1 MTDIH
6 EVLDKHLKRLREFS
20 NVLNVAIGTKFVNGR
35 DTGIPAIVVYV
46 SKKKPCNML
55 SLGELIPVM
64 VEDVDTDVIEL
75 STDDYVL
82 GNTNPSKLNPA
93 VQRRIAGGVR
103 NE

>member
-20 NVLNVAIGTKFVNGR
+20 NVLNVAIGTKFVNGK

-46 SKKKPCNML
+46 SKKKPSNML

-64 VEDVDTDVIEL
+64 VENIDTDVVEL

-82 GNTNPSKLNPA
+82 GDTKASKLHPFI
-93 VQRRIAGGVR
+93 QKRIAGGIQ